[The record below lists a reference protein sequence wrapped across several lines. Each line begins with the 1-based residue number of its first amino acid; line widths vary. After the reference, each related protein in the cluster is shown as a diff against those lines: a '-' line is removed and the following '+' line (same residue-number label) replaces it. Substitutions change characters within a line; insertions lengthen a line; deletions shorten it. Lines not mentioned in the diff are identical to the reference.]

1 MKDSLNINVITM
13 RPNVSDLINQ
23 AITVIFSI
31 KQSSLYNRANE
42 CDPNTYIAYNINVM

>member
-31 KQSSLYNRANE
+31 KQSSLYRANE